1 MTTWL
6 KGKDCGLIDIVTM
19 LVHHQDAHTGWP
31 KSDPTFHFTCCTAKK
46 KKGNRGQNSPSF
58 NQSEKKKI
66 PTGPMMAT
74 WIWMSR
80 RPVGF
85 WTLWPVLF
93 GADAVVWHRPPNGRD
108 HCLEKQVIH
117 CDPCQPAAVAMCSAG
132 TIPDYQSNVCQWE
145 ECGDSM
151 EETL

>member
-1 MTTWL
+1 
-6 KGKDCGLIDIVTM
+6 
-19 LVHHQDAHTGWP
+19 
-31 KSDPTFHFTCCTAKK
+31 
-46 KKGNRGQNSPSF
+46 
-58 NQSEKKKI
+58 
-66 PTGPMMAT
+66 
-74 WIWMSR
+74 MSR

-151 EETL
+151 EETLEDVVGSQP